1 MTQPL
6 TAVPSPFGGS
16 SVLIIDDTPDDVA
29 LLVEFLRRTDLR
41 IAVALNGNE
50 GAQKAQVLRP
60 DLILLDV
67 RMPQVD
73 GFATCRLLKANPLTR
88 DIPVI
93 FLSGAGEIEDRLTGL
108 QLGAV
113 DYVTKPFSA
122 DEVLAR
128 IRIHLEIANRLAA
141 LPQADADD
149 LPADQGGAHAAGG
162 GINSRVAAAMNELLK
177 DIGHP
182 PAMPELARSVGISEK
197 RLNELFREA
206 TGSTVFNWLREQ
218 RFRLACRLLAESEL
232 EIQQIADHVGYGSA
246 GNFTAMFRE
255 RLGVTPREYRQTRR
269 GLQA

>member
-1 MTQPL
+1 MTQPHSAL
-6 TAVPSPFGGS
+6 PSPFGGR

-93 FLSGAGEIEDRLTGL
+93 FLSGAADIEDRLTGL

-141 LPQADADD
+141 SPPVDVDGLPTDRA
-149 LPADQGGAHAAGG
+149 AHAAGG

-246 GNFTAMFRE
+246 GNFAAMFRE

-269 GLQA
+269 GQQA